1 VVIEELKNRKVIE
14 KEKCKIAE
22 VLFSNHFKCK
32 WITCFSQK
40 IDIDEMGLKKK
51 NYGPSWAWAWW
62 SMCCNSS
69 T

>member
-51 NYGPSWAWAWW
+51 KVW
-62 SMCCNSS
+62 SKLGMGMVVYVL
-69 T
+69 